1 MSRASTIL
9 SIATIIGCLS
19 AAPAFAQSD
28 QQIVLSCNWVNP
40 GAQDH
45 PYPIILDLGTKR
57 ATILYN
63 SATGAPNKF
72 DGPISEV
79 SDAEVVWQ
87 VSGRSPNG
95 LFAELD
101 TYTLNR
107 YSGQLSVDRSFS
119 NGMNTPQP
127 PVICQKSQKQF

>member
-1 MSRASTIL
+1 MCQKLREYEKVCQKL
-9 SIATIIGCLS
+9 RENEKVCQKLRK
-19 AAPAFAQSD
+19 
-28 QQIVLSCNWVNP
+28 
-40 GAQDH
+40 
-45 PYPIILDLGTKR
+45 Y
-57 ATILYN
+57 
-63 SATGAPNKF
+63 
-72 DGPISEV
+72 EV